1 MPWNDKRLGAYSEE
15 CKEKILNLSYVEDTF
30 KLDPPEGEFPNFD
43 LSEVVDMA
51 VKLCENDPNL
61 THMQMKLIR
70 PHGLQEYPFWRNY
83 FYRVNLIVQAYIEK
97 TEESNRIVS
106 TGSIFYDL
114 IIVPD
119 NIPIKT
125 LTKEKI
131 ELTEKNLVNDD
142 FSDIDD
148 DELNELLKDVDSNDD
163 DDGIII

>member
-1 MPWNDKRLGAYSEE
+1 MYL
-15 CKEKILNLSYVEDTF
+15 L
-30 KLDPPEGEFPNFD
+30 
-43 LSEVVDMA
+43 VVF
-51 VKLCENDPNL
+51 
-61 THMQMKLIR
+61 
-70 PHGLQEYPFWRNY
+70 FWV
-83 FYRVNLIVQAYIEK
+83 F
-97 TEESNRIVS
+97 
-106 TGSIFYDL
+106 
-114 IIVPD
+114 IVPD

>member
-1 MPWNDKRLGAYSEE
+1 M
-15 CKEKILNLSYVEDTF
+15 
-30 KLDPPEGEFPNFD
+30 
-43 LSEVVDMA
+43 
-51 VKLCENDPNL
+51 
-61 THMQMKLIR
+61 
-70 PHGLQEYPFWRNY
+70 
-83 FYRVNLIVQAYIEK
+83 
-97 TEESNRIVS
+97 
-106 TGSIFYDL
+106 IF
-114 IIVPD
+114 IVPD